1 MIQGRIIITKLA
13 HELQGVFFDENTFFN
28 FVQDVNNN
36 YFLFLSEQDEIDLM
50 NTEYSY
56 LLDIPLSDFEPKP
69 IKPPIL

>member
-1 MIQGRIIITKLA
+1 MIQGRIVTT
-13 HELQGVFFDENTFFN
+13 ETERNLQGVFIDENTFFN

-56 LLDIPLSDFEPKP
+56 LLDISFSDFEPKP
-69 IKPPIL
+69 ITPPIL

>member
-1 MIQGRIIITKLA
+1 LFSEIKI
-13 HELQGVFFDENTFFN
+13 DENTFFN

-69 IKPPIL
+69 INPPVL